1 MTPWIQECKSSI
13 LEILE
18 NIKKENPQCDIR
30 MSFVGYRD
38 FDQQTD
44 EHQFKVLD
52 FTDDPDDLTVFLAK
66 VRAKGGADLAEDICG
81 GFEKALQQSWGQD
94 TTKVAIFVADCP
106 CHGRKYHND
115 SHYSDFYPQG
125 DPQGRNPEL

>member
-1 MTPWIQECKSSI
+1 
-13 LEILE
+13 
-18 NIKKENPQCDIR
+18 

-44 EHQFKVLD
+44 EHQFEVLD

-81 GFEKALQQSWGQD
+81 GFEKALQ
-94 TTKVAIFVADCP
+94 
-106 CHGRKYHND
+106 
-115 SHYSDFYPQG
+115 
-125 DPQGRNPEL
+125 